1 MKELQLQ
8 DFYQYKFLSNLN
20 FSPDKKQA
28 AFVVSSAN
36 VAANDYDSYI
46 YLKNENGINKLTSFG
61 KEKSYIWED
70 NTHLLF
76 SAVRTDADKAGFAT
90 GDMST
95 HFYRL
100 STCGG
105 EAQKAFTLPF
115 IAIGIYPL
123 SDGKY
128 AVKGQIDA
136 NVPDYY
142 KMDAAQR
149 AEVAKNYKEN
159 ADYEVY
165 DEAPF
170 WFNGVGCINKKRT
183 ALFIYDSKTGTTQRI
198 TPPTFSVSDVVVDGH
213 IVYYYGEDFE
223 SKMSMRQDIFML
235 DTATGKKDVLYA
247 DHEYNISSIKLFGSK
262 LLVVASEQ
270 KRYGFCE
277 NPYFY
282 TFDPKEKMFRI
293 LCATED
299 GIGNTVG
306 SDCRFGAT
314 TTVRVANGEVYFLT
328 TRRNAGHLYK
338 LDHDGKQVPV
348 ITIEGSVDDFD
359 VKADGGILLTGM
371 YNNKLQEIYHYCPV
385 QDKLDKLTSFND
397 EILRDKYVA
406 DYNKMSIVSADTAID
421 GWVLLP
427 KDYDPTKK
435 YPAIMDMHGGPKTVF
450 GEVFYHEMQCW
461 ANMGYFVYFINPIGS
476 DGRGNEFA
484 DIRGKY
490 GTVDYDNFMDFTD
503 AVLEKYPQID
513 RSRVAVTGGSYGG
526 YMTNWIIGHT
536 DRFCCAATQ
545 RSISNWISF
554 YGISD
559 IGIPFGVDQMAANI
573 FDSVDKMWWH
583 SPLKYAANIK
593 TPTLF
598 IHSDADYR
606 CPIAEAMQLY
616 TALVDRGVPTRM
628 CVFKGENHE
637 LSRGGKPKHRLRR
650 LNEITDW
657 IVKYT
662 K

>member
-1 MKELQLQ
+1 MKELKLQ
-8 DFYQYKFLSNLN
+8 DFYEYKFLSGLN

-28 AFVVSSAN
+28 AFVVHNAN
-36 VAANDYDSYI
+36 VAANDYDSFL
-46 YLKNENGINKLTSFG
+46 YLKNENGIHKITGFG
-61 KEKSYIWED
+61 KEKSYVWED

-76 SAVRTDADKAGFAT
+76 AAMRTDAEKAALAG

-95 HFYRL
+95 SFYRL
-100 STCGG
+100 CTCGG

-115 IAIGIYPL
+115 IALGIYPL
-123 SDGKY
+123 EDGKY

-142 KMDAAQR
+142 KMDAAKR

-159 ADYEVY
+159 ADYEVF

-170 WFNGVGCINKKRT
+170 WFNGVGFINKKRT
-183 ALFIYDSKTGTTQRI
+183 ALFVYDSKTGETQRV
-198 TPPTFSVSDVVVDGH
+198 TAPTFSVSDVAVDGSV
-213 IVYYYGEDFE
+213 VYYFGEDFDT
-223 SKMSMRQDIFML
+223 KMSMRQDIFML
-235 DTATGKKDVLYA
+235 DTKTRKKAVVYSGR
-247 DHEYNISSIKLFGSK
+247 EYSISSMKMMGSDL
-262 LLVVASEQ
+262 LLVASTQE
-270 KRYGFCE
+270 RYGFCE

-282 TFDPKEKMFRI
+282 TMDPAEGQFKI
-293 LCATED
+293 LCALED
-299 GIGNTVG
+299 GVGNTVG

-314 TTVRVANGEVYFLT
+314 TTVRAVNGEVYFLT

-338 LDHDGKQVPV
+338 LDSEGKQIPV
-348 ITIEGSVDDFD
+348 LTLEGSADDFD
-359 VKADGGILLTGM
+359 VAADGSILLIGM
-371 YNNKLQEIYHYCPV
+371 YDNRLQELYSYCPNSDKLQ
-385 QDKLDKLTSFND
+385 KLSSFND
-397 EILRDKYVA
+397 EILKDKYVA

-484 DIRGKY
+484 DLRGKY

-526 YMTNWIIGHT
+526 FMTNWIIGHT
-536 DRFCCAATQ
+536 DRFCAAATQ

-559 IGIPFGVDQMAANI
+559 IGIPFGNDQMAADI
-573 FDSVDKMWWH
+573 FTNVEKMWWH
-583 SPLKYAANIK
+583 SPLKYAKNIK

-616 TALVDRGVPTRM
+616 TALVDLGVPTRM
-628 CVFKGENHE
+628 CLFKGENHE